1 MAFAP
6 RYSQP
11 HSTHHVHG
19 TAGPYSPQQNPGGGV
34 SGGSPHIPNASM
46 HQPGNQHS
54 PQMPTTTH
62 HQFYPTYM
70 TASIPQTTQFYMSPS
85 DNGLPLSSQKSLSSP
100 RISAG
105 PAKVKREG
113 TQNRSPQMASSTTN
127 QVGSGQQVI
136 QPPNQQVSQQAM
148 QNAAQLSQR
157 RMSQQQGPTGSPSL
171 QHAQP
176 VNNTRT
182 SAPPQ
187 PPAPQQTA
195 PPPPPQSQPPP
206 PQPVQQSA
214 MHPPVQPH
222 QQSPDLVP
230 PEESP
235 LYVNAKQFHRI
246 LKRRVARQKLEE
258 ALRLTSKQ
266 RKPYLHESRHN
277 HAMRR
282 PRGPGGR
289 FLTAEE
295 VAEMEKKQRE
305 QSGNGAGDGSGGNNG
320 QPAAAAKNKEAEKAN
335 ATRTP
340 NRLPP
345 NVAHP
350 HSGGGSSTPASG
362 SMKRKAGQVGL
373 PSSSPVKKAKSSNPR
388 SHMPNMNSESDEEEL
403 GEEDD

>member
-1 MAFAP
+1 MDFAP
-6 RYSQP
+6 RYTQP
-11 HSTHHVHG
+11 HPTHHVHG
-19 TAGPYSPQQNPGGGV
+19 AAGSYSPQQNPGGGV
-34 SGGSPHIPNASM
+34 SGGSPHIPNAAM
-46 HQPGNQHS
+46 HQPGSQHS

-62 HQFYPTYM
+62 NPYYSTYVPSGIPPSAQFYGM
-70 TASIPQTTQFYMSPS
+70 PS
-85 DNGLPLSSQKSLSSP
+85 DNGLPLSGQKMASP
-100 RISAG
+100 RMNPG
-105 PAKVKREG
+105 PTKVKREG
-113 TQNRSPQMASSTTN
+113 QNRSPPSASSTTN

-176 VNNTRT
+176 VNNPRT

-187 PPAPQQTA
+187 PPAPQQAA
-195 PPPPPQSQPPP
+195 PPPPPPSQPPP
-206 PQPVQQSA
+206 PQ
-214 MHPPVQPH
+214 PPVQPH

-230 PEESP
+230 SEESP

-289 FLTAEE
+289 FLTADE
-295 VAEMEKKQRE
+295 VQEMEKKQRE
-305 QSGNGAGDGSGGNNG
+305 QSGNGAGDNGGNNG
-320 QPAAAAKNKEAEKAN
+320 QPAAAAKNKEADKAS

-340 NRLPP
+340 NRMPP
-345 NVAHP
+345 NAVHP
-350 HSGGGSSTPASG
+350 HSGGGSSAPASG
-362 SMKRKAGQVGL
+362 SMKRKAGQAGL

-388 SHMPNMNSESDEEEL
+388 PQMPNMNSESDDEC
-403 GEEDD
+403 EEDD